1 MSIKR
6 IIKKEME
13 KSNGEV
19 RIVEVPKEKRPTAKD
34 LIKLEKEI
42 KSHVA
47 ANEAM
52 MVRSWKNSNK

>member
-1 MSIKR
+1 
-6 IIKKEME
+6 ME

-19 RIVEVPKEKRPTAKD
+19 RIVEVPKEKRPTAED

-42 KSHVA
+42 RSHVA

-52 MVRSWKNSNK
+52 VERSLKYSNK